1 MERISRAVVG
11 GDRARSARDAG
22 RRGARDARRWW
33 RVVSCARARA
43 LRAREGAREGAVG
56 VSLGDR
62 VEDIARVRARDG
74 RVRDLAGWMRVEAM
88 RGRVCASVCV
98 MDLGVLF

>member
-1 MERISRAVVG
+1 
-11 GDRARSARDAG
+11 
-22 RRGARDARRWW
+22 
-33 RVVSCARARA
+33 
-43 LRAREGAREGAVG
+43 VG